1 MREKLLE
8 AWLHVPLGP
17 VPWQLGPGLEPQ
29 RLSLGCVRGGPPA
42 PNPNAGVRPGVLRG
56 PCRSGVH
63 PLSLTVPLPCV
74 WGRGGGRGWRH
85 QPPMLVCI
93 LRGPGM
99 RGLSPLHLWGLGPL
113 CALPEASQSLQQL
126 PGGL

>member
-42 PNPNAGVRPGVLRG
+42 PDPNAGVRPGVLRG

-63 PLSLTVPLPCV
+63 PLSLTVPLQCV
-74 WGRGGGRGWRH
+74 CVGGGAGGGGATS
-85 QPPMLVCI
+85 PPC
-93 LRGPGM
+93 
-99 RGLSPLHLWGLGPL
+99 W
-113 CALPEASQSLQQL
+113 CAS
-126 PGGL
+126 